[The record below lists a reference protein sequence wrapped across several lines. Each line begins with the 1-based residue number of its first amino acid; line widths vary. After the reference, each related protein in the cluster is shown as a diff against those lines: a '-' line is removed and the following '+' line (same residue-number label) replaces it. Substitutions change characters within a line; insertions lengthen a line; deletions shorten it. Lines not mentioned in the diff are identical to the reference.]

1 MTKPLRGVL
10 ILIFLLA
17 AAGLLFAAG
26 PNIRFSNF
34 WTDATD
40 TGKMFAS
47 GFQAFAEKNKDLANF
62 TMEIAQ
68 FDDQRAKI
76 KVDLAANNLPDVFI
90 YWDYGSYSTM
100 VDAGLLLE
108 VHDYLAK
115 SKTLKWSDIP
125 QGAWDSNT
133 PDGKNYYG
141 IPMKGFVDY
150 MVANRDLFK
159 KYNLKIPQTL
169 DELYAVGKVFSKNG
183 IIPLAI
189 GSKGGNAGHFLHA
202 EILQQYVDLD
212 WMKGITTGKVRFDSP
227 EMLKASQL
235 CLDMAKAGLF
245 PKDTVASGDFA
256 PPASLMNQEQAA
268 MINAQTWMIN
278 MFKNDVAKK
287 FDYMAIPKMPGAKR
301 DPSTFRIAVANN
313 SWLINKQSFNDPKKQ
328 KAMIALLDWANS
340 DQVIAY
346 VAYGGDW
353 IVKNMKLDPSKLL
366 PLYVQIQSWEK
377 AKPKEAATMVYSVLP
392 DPVVQEAYVS
402 ALDELWAQSITA
414 EAFVKKVQEAL
425 DKYFANK

>member
-1 MTKPLRGVL
+1 MRKSFRGFMILVL
-10 ILIFLLA
+10 LLA
-17 AAGLLFAAG
+17 ASGLVFAAG

-40 TGKMFAS
+40 TGKLFAS
-47 GFQAFAEKNKDLANF
+47 GFKAFADKNKDLANY

-100 VDAGLLLE
+100 ADAGLLLE
-108 VHDYLAK
+108 VHDYLKATK
-115 SKTLKWSDIP
+115 NLKWGDMP

-150 MVANRDLFK
+150 FVANRDIFK
-159 KYNLKIPQTL
+159 KYNLKYPQTL
-169 DELYAVGKVFSKNG
+169 DDLYAVGKVLSKNG

-202 EILQQYVDLD
+202 EILQQYVDMN
-212 WMKGITTGKVRFDSP
+212 WMKGLTTGKVKFDSP

-245 PKDTVASGDFA
+245 PKDTVGSGDFA

-278 MFKNDVAKK
+278 MFKNDIAKK

-313 SWLINKQSFNDPKKQ
+313 SWLINKTSFNDPKKQ

-340 DQVIAY
+340 DQVIGYIAQ
-346 VAYGGDW
+346 GGDW
-353 IVKNMKLDPSKLL
+353 IVKSMKLDPTKLL
-366 PLYVQIQSWEK
+366 PFYTQVQTWEQ

-414 EAFVKKVQEAL
+414 EAFVKKVQAAL
-425 DKYFANK
+425 DKFFNG